1 MRRFMLLVASALAVA
16 GAGPAAGQPRGPMCN
31 LSAYYLNGARL
42 DVRAG
47 PSANARR
54 LQTRPFQGSPVAEI
68 TGQSGT
74 WFRVSRITDYED
86 DTLLFSGTGWV
97 PVSSLGTSIANADPR
112 LYARPSTRSPRL
124 ARLVPDG
131 SRVTVLGCSSDWLRV
146 RFGNRVG
153 WLSPGGQCS
162 NPLTTCP

>member
-54 LQTRPFQGSPVAEI
+54 LQTRPYQGSPVAEI
-68 TGQSGT
+68 TGQS
-74 WFRVSRITDYED
+74 ITAPWKL
-86 DTLLFSGTGWV
+86 TRPPPTTASGTG
-97 PVSSLGTSIANADPR
+97 
-112 LYARPSTRSPRL
+112 RL
-124 ARLVPDG
+124 A
-131 SRVTVLGCSSDWLRV
+131 
-146 RFGNRVG
+146 
-153 WLSPGGQCS
+153 
-162 NPLTTCP
+162 